1 MTIAFRPPASSNAR
15 PKATLSIRARLLL
28 LALVAVVPLMI
39 DRALVIEADR
49 KERMSALSEEALALT
64 RQGVEA
70 QQEIVIAV
78 RSVAQVVARAHATL
92 GASAEV
98 CAKFLSGATSDAT
111 WMTSLS
117 IVGANGKV
125 ACSTTQSFVGLDVSD
140 RPYFQDAVRTKAF
153 VVGEQ
158 AVGRQRAGSGVRL
171 VAAMPTLDDAGTVTG
186 VIAGGFELQWIDRI
200 AAEVARRP
208 GAMMLVADEAGTVLA
223 IQPGRD
229 RWLRKQLEESVLHD
243 LRARDSGLATSRLAT
258 SNAIDG
264 VRRVYGVAK
273 LPNTNAFLAVGLDEA
288 EMLSRVERDTRIAY
302 LKFAVIGAFILFG
315 VWFGGEHGVV
325 RPLRELARM
334 AMHIGHGNLQVRA
347 TRRRWAAEFSP
358 LANALDA
365 MALRLTEREAELRIA
380 NANLERL
387 ATHDSLSGLSNR
399 RSFDFKLEEEWREGA
414 RTNQPLALVMID
426 IDHFKKFNDHYGHL
440 AGDACLRAVG
450 EELGRVAGASVVAR
464 YGGEEFALLFSATEL
479 HRALEIAESL
489 RAAIETLDIAHAAS
503 PAGRITASVG
513 VAALRATNVESPDVL
528 IEAADAALYGA
539 KRRGRNIVSGH
550 AAVELVVASA

>member
-28 LALVAVVPLMI
+28 LALVAVVPLMV
-39 DRALVIEADR
+39 DRAMVIESNR
-49 KERMSALSEEALALT
+49 KERMTALSEEALALT

-78 RSVAQVVARAHATL
+78 RSVAQVVARAHATF
-92 GASAEV
+92 GASAEG
-98 CAKFLSGATSDAT
+98 CAKFLAGATSDAT

-117 IVGANGKV
+117 IIGASGKV
-125 ACSTTQSFVGLDVSD
+125 TCSTTQSFVGLDVSD

-171 VAAMPTLDDAGTVTG
+171 VAAMPTLDDTGVVTG
-186 VIAGGFELQWIDRI
+186 VVAGGFELQWIDRI
-200 AAEVARRP
+200 AAEVSRRP

-243 LRARDSGLATSRLAT
+243 LRARESGLAT

-273 LPNTNAFLAVGLDEA
+273 LPNTNSFLAVGLDEA

-387 ATHDSLSGLSNR
+387 ATHDSLSGLANR

-479 HRALEIAESL
+479 HRALDIAESL
-489 RAAIETLDIAHAAS
+489 RAAIEALDIAHAAS
-503 PAGRITASVG
+503 PVGRITASVG
-513 VAALRATNVESPDVL
+513 VAALRATSVESPDVL

-539 KRRGRNIVSGH
+539 KRRGRNVVSGH
-550 AAVELVVASA
+550 AAMELVANRA

>member
-28 LALVAVVPLMI
+28 LALVAVVPLMV
-39 DRALVIEADR
+39 DRAMVIESNR
-49 KERMSALSEEALALT
+49 KERMTALSEEALALT

-92 GASAEV
+92 GASAEG
-98 CAKFLSGATSDAT
+98 CAKFLTGATSDAT

-140 RPYFQDAVRTKAF
+140 RPYFQDAVRTRSF

-158 AVGRQRAGSGVRL
+158 AVGRARGGTGVRL
-171 VAAMPTLDDAGTVTG
+171 VAAVPTLDDSGAVTG

-200 AAEVARRP
+200 AAEVTRRP
-208 GAMMLVADEAGTVLA
+208 GAMMIVADEAGIVLA

-229 RWLRKQLEESVLHD
+229 RWLRKQLEEGVLRD
-243 LRARDSGLATSRLAT
+243 LRARDSGLAT

-365 MALRLTEREAELRIA
+365 MALRLTEREDDLRIA

-387 ATHDSLSGLSNR
+387 ATHDSLSGLANR

-440 AGDACLRAVG
+440 AGDACLRSVG
-450 EELGRVAGASVVAR
+450 EELGRVEGASVVAR
-464 YGGEEFALLFSATEL
+464 YGGEEFALLFAATEL
-479 HRALEIAESL
+479 HRALDIAESL
-489 RAAIETLDIAHAAS
+489 RTAIEKLEIVHAAA
-503 PAGRITASVG
+503 PLGHITASIG

>member
-49 KERMSALSEEALALT
+49 QERMSALSEEALALT

-92 GASAEV
+92 GASTEV
-98 CAKFLSGATSDAT
+98 CAKFLTGATSDAT

-117 IVGANGKV
+117 IVGASGKV

-140 RPYFQDAVRTKAF
+140 RPYFQDAVRTKSF

-158 AVGRQRAGSGVRL
+158 AVGRARGGTGVRL
-171 VAAMPTLDDAGTVTG
+171 VAAVPTLDENGAVTG
-186 VIAGGFELQWIDRI
+186 VVAGGFELQWIDRI
-200 AAEVARRP
+200 AAEVSRRP
-208 GAMMLVADEAGTVLA
+208 GAMMLVADEGGTVLA

-229 RWLRKQLEESVLHD
+229 RWLRKQLEDGVLHD
-243 LRARDSGLATSRLAT
+243 LRARDSGLAT

-365 MALRLTEREAELRIA
+365 MALRLTEREDELRIA

-387 ATHDSLSGLSNR
+387 ATHDSLSGLANR

-464 YGGEEFALLFSATEL
+464 YGGEEFALLFAATEL
-479 HRALEIAESL
+479 HRALDIAESL
-489 RAAIETLDIAHAAS
+489 RAAIEALDIAHAAS
-503 PAGRITASVG
+503 PVGRITASVG

-550 AAVELVVASA
+550 AAVELVANRA